1 MGHTRPHNEFSALDA
16 VKDLERRWGLT
27 LVSFVP
33 AAAAAPLLRV
43 QQLVQKMLDRH
54 LDVPPDGPLVEFY
67 DREQLHSTH
76 LTLTR
81 SNASGPVRLADFVKA
96 DVDPQQLCD
105 ILASETEELGD
116 ITVRLDRLVLSDNGF
131 QLLGSCADED
141 SMGRRFRLLERL
153 NTQLPRYVNL
163 SRRAWDTD
171 PARHGSVHVR
181 LGFVKRPIS
190 EYESLAAEV
199 AGSSIDPITI
209 TFADV
214 TLVHHRYRSL
224 RAPHAGS
231 LRFPLNGR
239 ASDDRPVPSVGQVNL
254 LR

>member
-1 MGHTRPHNEFSALDA
+1 MRPHSGFSALTA

-33 AAAAAPLLRV
+33 GGSAAPLLRL
-43 QQLVQKMLDRH
+43 QQLVQRMLDRH
-54 LDVPPDGPLVEFY
+54 LGVRPDEPMVEFY
-67 DREQLHSTH
+67 DVEQLHCTH

-81 SNASGPVRLADFVKA
+81 SSALGPVRLADFVKPGI
-96 DVDPQQLCD
+96 DPQQLCD
-105 ILASETEELGD
+105 ILARETEGLGN

-131 QLLGSCADED
+131 ALLGGCADED
-141 SMGRRFRLLERL
+141 SVGRRFRLLERL
-153 NTQLPRYVNL
+153 NTQLPRCFNL

-171 PARHGSVHVR
+171 PTRHGFVHMRV
-181 LGFVKRPIS
+181 GFVKRPCS
-190 EYESLAAEV
+190 DYESLVAEV
-199 AGSSIDPITI
+199 ARSSIEPITLS
-209 TFADV
+209 FADV

-231 LRFPLNGR
+231 LRFPLDGR
-239 ASDDRPVPSVGQVNL
+239 ARDDRAVPSFGHVNL